1 MIQWPLRGPEFEKK
15 EERKP
20 KPAFFQRTNF
30 NYQKNA
36 WKTMAMLLLLFS
48 LMMMMIVDNISSV
61 NI

>member
-30 NYQKNA
+30 NYQKKCVENNGNVV
-36 WKTMAMLLLLFS
+36 
-48 LMMMMIVDNISSV
+48 IVVFVDDDDDR
-61 NI
+61 